1 MSNADCPPSGG
12 GHHAIRGGLNRAK
25 MGKKEER
32 VLSACTLSWDISLR
46 LLSIGWP
53 AFLPPYLPL
62 PCPPLSS
69 LPASIPPPLSLFLPF
84 SLSFCLY
91 VSRWLHWSLSHCF
104 WRTLTKTAPSPRSP
118 SPAAWSFSLV
128 SDLPEPRGAQQLP
141 ATLLTLLQ
149 PALSECTAGGRGKY
163 LS

>member
-1 MSNADCPPSGG
+1 
-12 GHHAIRGGLNRAK
+12 

-69 LPASIPPPLSLFLPF
+69 LPASLPPPF
-84 SLSFCLY
+84 SLLICILL
-91 VSRWLHWSLSHCF
+91 V
-104 WRTLTKTAPSPRSP
+104 A
-118 SPAAWSFSLV
+118 LV
-128 SDLPEPRGAQQLP
+128 SIP
-141 ATLLTLLQ
+141 LLLEN
-149 PALSECTAGGRGKY
+149 AD
-163 LS
+163 